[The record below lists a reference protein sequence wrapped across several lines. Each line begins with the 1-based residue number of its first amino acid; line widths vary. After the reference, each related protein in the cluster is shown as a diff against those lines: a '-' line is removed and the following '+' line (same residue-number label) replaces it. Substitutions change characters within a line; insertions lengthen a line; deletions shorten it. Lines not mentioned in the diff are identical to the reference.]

1 MSQYLDRN
9 QVIELYKKYQPY
21 MATRIFAYEKALREL
36 PVVEERPHGEWI
48 YKDMKGQFCSVCDAQ
63 SVWKFNFCPNCGAD
77 MRKEQKRNCSFMDET
92 CRDNPCDD
100 CPSLRKEGEAE

>member
-36 PVVEERPHGEWI
+36 TGYLKNE
-48 YKDMKGQFCSVCDAQ
+48 KDRTESGYGIPIIILKEDIASVLFAVL
-63 SVWKFNFCPNCGAD
+63 VWEIQNTIFVLTAV
-77 MRKEQKRNCSFMDET
+77 
-92 CRDNPCDD
+92 
-100 CPSLRKEGEAE
+100 LI